1 MPEDKFVLLTGSSSK
16 LGIHIAELLAKKKY
30 NILLHYF
37 KSKEETISLSEKLES
52 KFKKQ
57 KFLPVY
63 IDLSKVNSKT
73 KLRNLIPIKASMIG
87 VINNASLYFKDTKN
101 NFKFDDY
108 QKNINIHFRN
118 PLALISIIFEN
129 HKVNNSDY
137 FAINITD
144 DNLDIDN
151 YYSYS
156 KTKSMLSKYCNEAL
170 ITNFK
175 NIRIIEFKPK
185 KILPAK
191 DSLKNITSFKQ
202 EFIKLLK

>member
-37 KSKEETISLSEKLES
+37 KSKEETISLSKKLES
-52 KFKKQ
+52 KFIKQ
-57 KFLPVY
+57 KFIPVY

-87 VINNASLYFKDTKN
+87 VINNASLYLKDTKN

-156 KTKSMLSKYCNEAL
+156 KTKSMLSKYCTEAL

>member
-16 LGIHIAELLAKKKY
+16 LGIHIAELLAKKNY

-37 KSKEETISLSEKLES
+37 KSKEETISLSEKLKS

-87 VINNASLYFKDTKN
+87 VINNASLYLKDTKN

-156 KTKSMLSKYCNEAL
+156 KTKSMLSKYCSEASMV
-170 ITNFK
+170 NSER
-175 NIRIIEFKPK
+175 IRIIEFKPK

-191 DSLKNITSFKQ
+191 DSLKSIASFKQ

>member
-37 KSKEETISLSEKLES
+37 KSKEETISLSKKLES
-52 KFKKQ
+52 KFIKQ
-57 KFLPVY
+57 KFIPVY

-73 KLRNLIPIKASMIG
+73 KLRNLIPLRASMIG

-137 FAINITD
+137 FAINMTD

-170 ITNFK
+170 IKNFK

-191 DSLKNITSFKQ
+191 DPLKNITSFKQ

>member
-1 MPEDKFVLLTGSSSK
+1 MPEDEFVLLTGSSSK

-37 KSKEETISLSEKLES
+37 KSKKETIALSKKLNN

-57 KFLPVY
+57 KFLPIY
-63 IDLSKVNSKT
+63 MDLSKINSKT
-73 KLRNLIPIKASMIG
+73 KLRNLMPNKTNMIG

-101 NFKFDDY
+101 NFKFKNY
-108 QKNINIHFRN
+108 QKNINIHYRN
-118 PLALISIIFEN
+118 PLTLISIIFEN
-129 HKVNNSDY
+129 YKTINSNY

-144 DNLDIDN
+144 YNLDIDN

-156 KTKSMLSKYCNEAL
+156 KTKSMLSKYCSEAS
-170 ITNFK
+170 IVDPES
-175 NIRIIEFKPK
+175 IRIIEFKPK

>member
-37 KSKEETISLSEKLES
+37 KSKEETISLSKKLES

-73 KLRNLIPIKASMIG
+73 ILRNLIPLRASMIG

-151 YYSYS
+151 YYSNS
-156 KTKSMLSKYCNEAL
+156 KTKSMLSKYCAEAL

-191 DSLKNITSFKQ
+191 DPLKNITSFKQ

>member
-37 KSKEETISLSEKLES
+37 KSKEETISLSKKLES
-52 KFKKQ
+52 KFIKQ
-57 KFLPVY
+57 KFIPVY

-73 KLRNLIPIKASMIG
+73 KLRNLIPLRASMIG

-170 ITNFK
+170 IKNFK

-191 DSLKNITSFKQ
+191 DPLKNITSFKQ

>member
-37 KSKEETISLSEKLES
+37 KSKEETISLSKKLES
-52 KFKKQ
+52 KFIKQ
-57 KFLPVY
+57 KFIPVY

-73 KLRNLIPIKASMIG
+73 KLRNLIPLRASMIG

-175 NIRIIEFKPK
+175 NIRI
-185 KILPAK
+185 LPAK

>member
-37 KSKEETISLSEKLES
+37 KSKEETISLSKKLES

-57 KFLPVY
+57 KFLPIY

-73 KLRNLIPIKASMIG
+73 ILRNLIPLRASMIG

-101 NFKFDDY
+101 TFKFDDY

-144 DNLDIDN
+144 DNLDFDN

-156 KTKSMLSKYCNEAL
+156 KTKSMLSKYCAEAL

-191 DSLKNITSFKQ
+191 NSLKNIASFKQ